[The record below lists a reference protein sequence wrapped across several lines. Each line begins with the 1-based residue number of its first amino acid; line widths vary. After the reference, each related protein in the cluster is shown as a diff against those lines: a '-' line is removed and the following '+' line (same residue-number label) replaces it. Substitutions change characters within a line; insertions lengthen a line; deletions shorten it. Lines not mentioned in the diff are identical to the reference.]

1 MDETKAQEQFEREK
15 RAYFAMRDQLLQT
28 HFGKWVAIVDGKVA
42 AVGDS
47 AVEVI
52 QQVLAQK
59 GATVM
64 YVKRVGFEDRVLK
77 VRSVSVGW
85 YDPDYD
91 PPIPKITAEV
101 QSPAMPMSQVQ
112 AEFVV
117 DTGSD
122 LTLLQRDIADQT
134 NLWRLPVGE
143 ERIAGIGGTPQLRQL
158 FLASIRIGNRQV
170 PTRVDI
176 RDDIDENI
184 LGRDVLNWFR
194 LTLSAQENL
203 VRVEG
208 V

>member
-15 RAYFAMRDQLLQT
+15 RAYFAMRDQLLKT

-91 PPIPKITAEV
+91 PPIPK
-101 QSPAMPMSQVQ
+101 S
-112 AEFVV
+112 
-117 DTGSD
+117 
-122 LTLLQRDIADQT
+122 
-134 NLWRLPVGE
+134 N
-143 ERIAGIGGTPQLRQL
+143 GG
-158 FLASIRIGNRQV
+158 G
-170 PTRVDI
+170 
-176 RDDIDENI
+176 
-184 LGRDVLNWFR
+184 
-194 LTLSAQENL
+194 
-203 VRVEG
+203 
-208 V
+208 